1 MFSNYFNPVPEEI
14 ISFKENLNQNTI
26 GFHVSC
32 YHSDS
37 FPDFN
42 NSDIAII
49 FVPENRGAADK
60 LEYNS
65 YLEFRK
71 SFYSLFKGN
80 WKFRIIDFGD
90 LKLGSDL
97 KDTYFAL
104 NDIVSNLL
112 SQSVFPI
119 VLGGTHDLTYP
130 IYQAYESFT
139 KGVNLLC
146 IDSRFDL
153 MNEDILE
160 INSRNF
166 LGYIIKQEPN
176 HLTNFINLGYQSYLC
191 QNDESYLL
199 DTMLFETYRL
209 GDLRENIKE
218 SEPYLRNS
226 DIVSMDLSS
235 IKQSD
240 APGTSSPSPNGLE
253 SHHSCIMSRYAGMS
267 DRVSSFGIFE
277 FSPSKDSTQQTVNL
291 IAQIVWYFL
300 EGFSLRISDYPNS
313 KTINVNYQK
322 YLIPV
327 NESNLQFVFYKSKAT
342 GRWWVS
348 SCMEFDDDTNYKEKI
363 IPCSYEDYLN
373 AISGDIPKRIYR
385 ILKGTS
391 S

>member
-1 MFSNYFNPVPEEI
+1 
-14 ISFKENLNQNTI
+14 
-26 GFHVSC
+26 
-32 YHSDS
+32 
-37 FPDFN
+37 
-42 NSDIAII
+42 
-49 FVPENRGAADK
+49 
-60 LEYNS
+60 
-65 YLEFRK
+65 
-71 SFYSLFKGN
+71 
-80 WKFRIIDFGD
+80 
-90 LKLGSDL
+90 
-97 KDTYFAL
+97 
-104 NDIVSNLL
+104 
-112 SQSVFPI
+112 
-119 VLGGTHDLTYP
+119 
-130 IYQAYESFT
+130 
-139 KGVNLLC
+139 
-146 IDSRFDL
+146 
-153 MNEDILE
+153 
-160 INSRNF
+160 
-166 LGYIIKQEPN
+166 
-176 HLTNFINLGYQSYLC
+176 
-191 QNDESYLL
+191 
-199 DTMLFETYRL
+199 
-209 GDLRENIKE
+209 
-218 SEPYLRNS
+218 
-226 DIVSMDLSS
+226 MDLSS

-253 SHHSCIMSRYAGMS
+253 SHHACIISRYAGMS

-277 FSPSKDSTQQTVNL
+277 FNPSKDSTQQTVNL